1 MKNTEA
7 EAACSD
13 AREGVSRCKHS
24 NYGGCVQHINY
35 QRAICIY
42 YTKLLARSCEDGDK
56 PRPHGGCVQRINYQ
70 HVVVFFSVAVFI
82 HVLLP

>member
-24 NYGGCVQHINY
+24 NYGGCVQ
-35 QRAICIY
+35 
-42 YTKLLARSCEDGDK
+42 
-56 PRPHGGCVQRINYQ
+56 RINYQ

>member
-24 NYGGCVQHINY
+24 NYGGCVLQVSYN
-35 QRAICIY
+35 QW
-42 YTKLLARSCEDGDK
+42 LALVIRLGYESSEENAEVRSSDRITNFLDGNK
-56 PRPHGGCVQRINYQ
+56 PCCPP
-70 HVVVFFSVAVFI
+70 
-82 HVLLP
+82 L

>member
-24 NYGGCVQHINY
+24 NYGECVQHISYQWITKQRLRKAGRIRPLVGLEEAKENNY
-35 QRAICIY
+35 SKR
-42 YTKLLARSCEDGDK
+42 KGLLMIIESK
-56 PRPHGGCVQRINYQ
+56 MVQSYIS
-70 HVVVFFSVAVFI
+70 F
-82 HVLLP
+82 